1 MFLVYSLIPEV
12 QSFEDAKKFDLANEA
27 MPTAPRKELERVE
40 SIRNSILHGPPP
52 PSTSK

>member
-1 MFLVYSLIPEV
+1 LTPDV
-12 QSFEDAKKFDLANEA
+12 QTFDDAKKFDLANEA

-40 SIRNSILHGPPP
+40 SIRNSILHGVGP